1 MSVRRKLFFTI
12 ASFIV
17 GMGIVYGLMTQ
28 FVIAG
33 ILKGVLDVDRRPQ
46 VEALTQAFLDY
57 YAQHGESWSGV
68 ERLEVQLPSV
78 EHIADAGY
86 ALLTKDTEGTPLIK
100 TGNVDVEQMLGL
112 GIRKKLK
119 WEGNT
124 IAILVYYD
132 AEVAKSAKLHY
143 GIRGSG
149 IFILLVG
156 MILFVSLSLWV
167 AFLLSKRL
175 TAPLRSLVTGIDR
188 LGQGELGVQVPVV
201 TKDEYGTVAN
211 AFNLMS
217 TQLAQA
223 ERVRK
228 NLTADVAHELRTP
241 LTIIRG
247 KLDQLQQEGRLIE
260 PERLLSLQD
269 ECIRLTKLVDD
280 LHQLSLAEAK
290 KLHLEKKRTSI
301 PELLERC
308 IERVRLDA
316 EHKFINVTLLSGP
329 NVPLVEVDPNRM
341 MQVFINL
348 LVNAVRYTPV
358 GGKVQVRVEA
368 GAGETDAGKLLIQ
381 VSDTGD
387 GIDAD
392 QLPLLFNRFYR
403 TDEARTRNSGG
414 MGLGLAI
421 SQELVRLHE
430 GSIEASSVRGK
441 GTTFTVK
448 LPIF

>member
-28 FVIAG
+28 LVVAG
-33 ILKGVLDVDRRPQ
+33 ILKGVLNVDRSLQ
-46 VEALTQAFLDY
+46 VDTLSQMFLDY
-57 YAQHGESWSGV
+57 YVQQGEMWSGV
-68 ERLEVQLPSV
+68 EQLDVKLPGV
-78 EHIADAGY
+78 EHMEDVGY
-86 ALLTKDTEGTPLIK
+86 ALVTTDIKDPLIK
-100 TGNVDVEQMLGL
+100 KGNVNIEQMLGL
-112 GIRKKLK
+112 GIRKKMK
-119 WEGNT
+119 WEGKT
-124 IAILVYYD
+124 IATLVYYD

-156 MILFVSLSLWV
+156 MILFVILSLWV

-188 LGQGELGVQVPVV
+188 LGQGEWGGQVPVV

-223 ERVRK
+223 EKVRK
-228 NLTADVAHELRTP
+228 NLSADVAHELRTP

-247 KLDQLQQEGRLIE
+247 KLDQLQQEGRLIK

-290 KLHLEKKRTSI
+290 KLHLEKKRTFI
-301 PELLERC
+301 PDLLERC
-308 IERVRLDA
+308 IERVKLDA
-316 EHKFINVTLLSGP
+316 GHKFITVTLLSAP
-329 NVPLVEVDPNRM
+329 NVPFVEVDPNRM
-341 MQVFINL
+341 MQVFLNL

-358 GGKVQVRVEA
+358 GGKVTVRVEA
-368 GAGETDAGKLLIQ
+368 GAGEEESDHLLIA
-381 VSDTGD
+381 VTDTGE

-448 LPIF
+448 LPIS